1 MQGDDDAFNDDAR
14 TSESGRERVVK
25 RCFCVVLVVVV
36 VRRLRVVCASGKDM
50 QTFERKRER
59 ERKEERVVERPLLPA
74 ACCRELN
81 FEWKNPRRRPSRAA
95 LSEEMRVA

>member
-25 RCFCVVLVVVV
+25 RCLCVVLVDVVV
-36 VRRLRVVCASGKDM
+36 KRLRVRKDM

-59 ERKEERVVERPLLPA
+59 ERGKRKGSSRGPCCLLPA
-74 ACCRELN
+74 VVN
-81 FEWKNPRRRPSRAA
+81 
-95 LSEEMRVA
+95 

>member
-1 MQGDDDAFNDDAR
+1 MQGDDDAFDDAR

-50 QTFERKRER
+50 QTFERER
-59 ERKEERVVERPLLPA
+59 QEERGKERGKGRE
-74 ACCRELN
+74 ACCL
-81 FEWKNPRRRPSRAA
+81 
-95 LSEEMRVA
+95 LSEIEF